1 MSTNTT
7 GVLLHHIGCFGD
19 GDGDASG
26 HFVVVQAINY
36 PSPIS
41 YINVT

>member
-19 GDGDASG
+19 GDGDGDASDTLLWYK
-26 HFVVVQAINY
+26 Q
-36 PSPIS
+36 
-41 YINVT
+41 

>member
-19 GDGDASG
+19 GDGDGDGDASDTLLWYK
-26 HFVVVQAINY
+26 Q
-36 PSPIS
+36 
-41 YINVT
+41 